1 MKPKFLLMTG
11 LLIVTMW
18 SAIPTVS
25 AACSLD
31 LTDRSCYPTSAN
43 GPIHDQGTVDC
54 AAFNHEPDPL
64 GGGELGLLQW
74 YANAAAQSACSLAE
88 ATQDLALQNGG
99 DVAWRA
105 GSAAQNGAGL
115 ATPGSAVTDY
125 QTALGNA
132 TASEQYHVCSL
143 VLTACGTDTE
153 VNPTNHCMGAGIP
166 HLQPGTVEGDLLL
179 NSNGA
184 LQATCAFG
192 LATAT
197 QLSQLSEKLIP
208 YEAETQTALSNQ
220 AMDTAT
226 AATTFVT
233 GNGPVFAAVSAEQ
246 NDFCRFL
253 TGSPGCP

>member
-1 MKPKFLLMTG
+1 MKPNFLLMAG
-11 LLIVTMW
+11 LLIVTALG
-18 SAIPTVS
+18 AIPTAS

-31 LTDRSCYPTSAN
+31 LTDRSCYPTSAD
-43 GPIHDQGTVDC
+43 GPIHAAGKVDC
-54 AAFNHEPDPL
+54 AAFNHEPDP

-105 GSAAQNGAGL
+105 GSAAQNGTGL
-115 ATPGSAVTDY
+115 ATPGSAVTGY

-132 TASEQYHVCSL
+132 TASEQYHLCSL
-143 VLTACGTDTE
+143 VLTDCGTDTE
-153 VNPTNHCMGAGIP
+153 VDPTNYCMGAGIP
-166 HLQPGTVEGDLLL
+166 LLQPGTVEGDLLL

-197 QLSQLSEKLIP
+197 QLSQLSEKLMP

-226 AATTFVT
+226 AATAFVT

-253 TGSPGCP
+253 TGDPGCP